1 MEELEQNIEY
11 LGSIRRVKINKL
23 HYCCQCS
30 RDIEEYLLE
39 DFDAAIINILNDPVS
54 SDIVSP
60 SAEEVV
66 KFMLVLLDL
75 TSWKK

>member
-1 MEELEQNIEY
+1 MEELEQNIED
-11 LGSIRRVKINKL
+11 LGSIKRVRINKL
-23 HYCCQCS
+23 HYSCQCS

-39 DFDAAIINILNDPVS
+39 DIDAAINILNDPVS

-60 SAEEVV
+60 SAEELV

-75 TSWKK
+75 TP